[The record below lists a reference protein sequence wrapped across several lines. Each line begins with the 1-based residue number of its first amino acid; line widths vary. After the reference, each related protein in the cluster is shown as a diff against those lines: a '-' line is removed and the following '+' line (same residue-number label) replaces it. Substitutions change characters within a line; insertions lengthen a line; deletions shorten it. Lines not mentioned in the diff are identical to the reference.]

1 MAGLIIALLALLI
14 PRERPTTAMRSAC
27 LTRGIARRPPPHLV
41 DPPTDSAGTQLTVS
55 SPKKALAGVLLKP
68 SSATEL
74 EQAGVV
80 TLDGDAGALSA
91 LAAVLDD
98 FDPSFPIVTP

>member
-27 LTRGIARRPPPHLV
+27 LTRGIARRPPHLV